1 MEFLGL
7 VKAKKNGDIYASHG
21 GGKFSN
27 LSKGGK
33 GKLSDEDAK
42 KLFVIP
48 ITLNKMAE
56 KNPLII
62 QLIERCGLSAEPYT
76 EKEKNNFIEN
86 AMKSLK
92 NQKV

>member
-1 MEFLGL
+1 MGNGL
-7 VKAKKNGDIYASHG
+7 LKGKNNNFVYSVIVNNEY
-21 GGKFSN
+21 KN
-27 LSKGGK
+27 LSTGVSKIIS
-33 GKLSDEDAK
+33 LEDAQ

-62 QLIERCGLSAEPYT
+62 KLIERCGLSAEPYT
-76 EKEKNNFIEN
+76 EQEKNNFIEN
-86 AMKSLK
+86 AMKSLE